1 MNSDCTTHA
10 TEVYPGLIVGGLW
23 MLEDILNMQPD
34 VLVPLD
40 RLLGWVWD
48 SGFRGEIIYCPI
60 TDYSIL
66 PDDVLDKITDTIVEH
81 IKKGQR
87 VAVFC
92 LGGHGRTGYVASC
105 VLHCLGVENPVSFL
119 KEKYH
124 CKSVETDEQ
133 YDSIK
138 RFIDRH
144 TV

>member
-66 PDDVLDKITDTIVEH
+66 PDDVLDKITDTIVER

-105 VLHCLGVENPVSFL
+105 VLHLLGVKNPVAFL
-119 KEKYH
+119 RENYH
-124 CKSVETDEQ
+124 RKSVETAEQ
-133 YDSIK
+133 YEAVN

>member
-66 PDDVLDKITDTIVEH
+66 PDDVLDKITDTIVER

-92 LGGHGRTGYVASC
+92 LG
-105 VLHCLGVENPVSFL
+105 
-119 KEKYH
+119 
-124 CKSVETDEQ
+124 
-133 YDSIK
+133 
-138 RFIDRH
+138 
-144 TV
+144 